1 MSKYLISVT
10 ETYRVDT
17 EAEAAVLIDEAKK
30 DNKYD
35 LKKYTSQK
43 KERKQ
48 KGDVVDEWHQVVLT
62 KIFDDEKEPIGAA
75 TVEYKVGGIY
85 E

>member
-75 TVEYKVGGIY
+75 TVE
-85 E
+85 

>member
-48 KGDVVDEWHQVVLT
+48 KGEVVDEWHQVVLT

-75 TVEYKVGGIY
+75 SVEYKVGGIY